1 MMTKTDILLAT
12 HYGLGIYAHIL
23 RQYYPNE
30 TVLHLTGRDCGL
42 CRNPFAND
50 EPTLHIWLVPPR
62 PADDGGAME
71 EARHEDLSSTIPDG
85 DAFTFAEQHYHLSSD
100 DLLAKLEEELH
111 LHRKDVSTD
120 NESTIENECVRADLR
135 ACPAPAPTFSFF
147 RAPISN
153 TLPHKSITLLDAYH
167 YLIGHFA
174 RQRTLTLRS
183 LSDAQQARRFKAS
196 NFDYCCFSGIFSKR
210 NDNAL
215 IRHSGLMCIDF
226 DHLPDPDDLFRR
238 LLLDDYFDTQLLFRS
253 PSGDGLKWIIPIDL
267 AEYTH
272 GDYFLAVAAY
282 ILQRYSVQ
290 IDKSG
295 RDISRACFLPYDP
308 NAFLNP
314 KILHQ

>member
-1 MMTKTDILLAT
+1 MITKIDILNAT

-23 RQYYPNE
+23 RAYYPNE
-30 TVLHLTGRDCGL
+30 TVLHLVGRDCGL
-42 CRNPFAND
+42 CHNPFANG
-50 EPTLHIWLVPPR
+50 ESNLHIWIEKSNP
-62 PADDGGAME
+62 DDPTSDE
-71 EARHEDLSSTIPDG
+71 CARHHDPSGTIPDG
-85 DAFTFAEQHYHLSSD
+85 DAFIFAEQHYHISGE

-111 LHRKDVSTD
+111 LHRKDVSTN
-120 NESTIENECVRADLR
+120 NEKTELSV
-135 ACPAPAPTFSFF
+135 FSFF

-153 TLPHKSITLLDAYH
+153 TLPHNSITLLDAYH

-267 AEYTH
+267 AEYNH
-272 GDYFLAVAAY
+272 GDYFQAVAAY

-308 NAFLNP
+308 NAFINP
-314 KILHQ
+314 ELLKQHGS

>member
-12 HYGLGIYAHIL
+12 HYGLGIYAHVL

-30 TVLHLTGRDCGL
+30 TVLHLVGRDCGL

-62 PADDGGAME
+62 PVDNGGATE
-71 EARHEDLSSTIPDG
+71 EARHEDLSSTIHDG
-85 DAFTFAEQHYHLSSD
+85 DAFTFAEQHYHLSGEA
-100 DLLAKLEEELH
+100 LLTKLEEELH
-111 LHRKDVSTD
+111 LCRKNDSTKCEAFNEVNND
-120 NESTIENECVRADLR
+120 NTEKEKTEIPV
-135 ACPAPAPTFSFF
+135 FSFF

-153 TLPHKSITLLDAYH
+153 TFPHQSITLLDAYH
-167 YLIGHFA
+167 YIIGHFA
-174 RQRTLTLRS
+174 RQRTHKLRS
-183 LSDAQQARRFKAS
+183 ITDAQQARRFKAN
-196 NFDYCCFSGIFSKR
+196 NFDYCCFSGVFSKR

-215 IRHSGLMCIDF
+215 IRHSSLMCIDF
-226 DHLPDPDDLFRR
+226 DHLPDPGDLFRR

-272 GDYFLAVAAY
+272 GDYFHAVAAY
-282 ILQRYSVQ
+282 ILHRYNVQ

-295 RDISRACFLPYDP
+295 RDISRACFLPHDP
-308 NAFLNP
+308 DAYLNP

>member
-1 MMTKTDILLAT
+1 MTMTDILLAT

-30 TVLHLTGRDCGL
+30 TVLHLVGRDCGL

-50 EPTLHIWLVPPR
+50 EPNLHIWLVPPR
-62 PADDGGAME
+62 PADNGGATE

-85 DAFTFAEQHYHLSSD
+85 DAFTFAEQHYHLSGEA
-100 DLLAKLEEELH
+100 LLTKLEEELH
-111 LHRKDVSTD
+111 LCRKNDSTKCEAFNEVNND
-120 NESTIENECVRADLR
+120 NTEKEKTEIPV
-135 ACPAPAPTFSFF
+135 FSFF

-153 TLPHKSITLLDAYH
+153 TFPHQSITLLDAYH
-167 YLIGHFA
+167 YIIGHFA
-174 RQRTLTLRS
+174 RQRTQTLRS
-183 LSDAQQARRFKAS
+183 ITDAQQARRFKAN
-196 NFDYCCFSGIFSKR
+196 NFDYCCFSGVFSKR
-210 NDNAL
+210 SDNTL
-215 IRHSGLMCIDF
+215 IRHSGLLCIDF
-226 DHLPDPDDLFRR
+226 DHLPDPGDLFRR

-253 PSGDGLKWIIPIDL
+253 PSGDGLKWIIPVDL

-272 GDYFLAVAAY
+272 GDYFHAVAAY
-282 ILQRYSVQ
+282 ILHRYNVQ

-308 NAFLNP
+308 DAYLNP

>member
-1 MMTKTDILLAT
+1 MSQHSTFGLSLL
-12 HYGLGIYAHIL
+12 
-23 RQYYPNE
+23 
-30 TVLHLTGRDCGL
+30 
-42 CRNPFAND
+42 
-50 EPTLHIWLVPPR
+50 
-62 PADDGGAME
+62 PADDGGATE
-71 EARHEDLSSTIPDG
+71 EARHKDLSNTIPDG
-85 DAFTFAEQHYHLSSD
+85 DAFTFAEQHYHLSGD
-100 DLLAKLEEELH
+100 AILTELEEELH
-111 LHRKDVSTD
+111 LCRKNDSTYND
-120 NESTIENECVRADLR
+120 STEKEKTE
-135 ACPAPAPTFSFF
+135 APVFSFF

-153 TLPHKSITLLDAYH
+153 TLPHKSISLLDAYH

-174 RQRTLTLRS
+174 RQRTHMLRGI
-183 LSDAQQARRFKAS
+183 SDAQQARRFKAN

-267 AEYTH
+267 AEHTH
-272 GDYFLAVAAY
+272 GDYFQAVAAY
-282 ILQRYSVQ
+282 ILQRYSVK

-308 NAFLNP
+308 DTFINP
-314 KILHQ
+314 ELLKHHGN

>member
-1 MMTKTDILLAT
+1 MMLKIDILNAT
-12 HYGLGIYAHIL
+12 HYGIGIYAHIL
-23 RQYYPNE
+23 RVYYPNE
-30 TVLHLTGRDCGL
+30 TVLHLVGRDCGL
-42 CRNPFAND
+42 CRNPFANG
-50 EPTLHIWLVPPR
+50 EANLHIWIEKNNP
-62 PADDGGAME
+62 DDATSDE
-71 EARHEDLSSTIPDG
+71 LARHHDTSGTIPDG
-85 DAFTFAEQHYHLSSD
+85 DAFTFAEQHYHLSGN
-100 DLLAKLEEELH
+100 DLLAKLAEDLH
-111 LHRKDVSTD
+111 LCRK
-120 NESTIENECVRADLR
+120 NESTYNESTEIEKTEIPV
-135 ACPAPAPTFSFF
+135 FSFF

-174 RQRTLTLRS
+174 RQQTLTLRG
-183 LSDAQQARRFKAS
+183 LSDAQQARRFKAN

-226 DHLPDPDDLFRR
+226 DHLPDPNDLFRR

-253 PSGDGLKWIIPIDL
+253 PSGDGLKWIVPIDL

-272 GDYFLAVAAY
+272 GDYFQAVAAY

-295 RDISRACFLPYDP
+295 RDVSRACFLPYDP
-308 NAFLNP
+308 NAFINP
-314 KILHQ
+314 ELLKHYGI

>member
-23 RQYYPNE
+23 RHYYPNE

-71 EARHEDLSSTIPDG
+71 EAHHEDLSSTIPDG
-85 DAFTFAEQHYHLSSD
+85 DAFIFAEQHYHISGE

-111 LHRKDVSTD
+111 LHPKDVSTD
-120 NESTIENECVRADLR
+120 NEKTEFSV
-135 ACPAPAPTFSFF
+135 FSFF

-153 TLPHKSITLLDAYH
+153 TLPHNSITLLDAYH

-238 LLLDDYFDTQLLFRS
+238 LLLDEYFDTQLLFRS

-272 GDYFLAVAAY
+272 GDYFQAVAAY

-295 RDISRACFLPYDP
+295 RDISRACFLPFDP
-308 NAFLNP
+308 NAFINP
-314 KILHQ
+314 ELLKQHGN